1 MIARTE
7 KRHPDAPAPD
17 TGLSKT
23 ARKKAMHGLQEV
35 GEALISLDP
44 ARLAALDL
52 PERLA
57 DAVAQARTITKHEG
71 RRRQL
76 QYIGRLMRDIDP
88 APLQATLAQWERGA
102 NADRAHFAA
111 LERWR
116 ERVLDE
122 PDGLGEFVATYAGA
136 DRAALAAMAAEARAE
151 RDRGGPPHKY
161 RALFR
166 TLKRIVDE
174 ARGTPHG

>member
-7 KRHPDAPAPD
+7 KPHPDAPAPD
-17 TGLSKT
+17 SGPSKT
-23 ARKKAMHGLQEV
+23 ARKKAMHDLQAI
-35 GEALISLDP
+35 GEALIALDP
-44 ARLAALDL
+44 ARLAALAL
-52 PERLA
+52 PERLT

-76 QYIGRLMRDIDP
+76 QYIGRLMRGIDP
-88 APLQATLAQWERGA
+88 APLQAALAQWERGA

-116 ERVLDE
+116 ERVLDD
-122 PDGLGEFVATYAGA
+122 PDGLAVFVAAYAGA
-136 DRAALAAMAAEARAE
+136 DRAALMAIAAEARAE

-166 TLKRIVDE
+166 ALKHIVDD
-174 ARGTPHG
+174 AKGTTDG